1 MRDLAFFYFVGFTII
16 AHLGVWI
23 QVNGQFLDHKLK
35 NPTIFFVLLGL
46 PISYLWIKSTKYG
59 VMSFDGKFWPQ
70 RLIAFSIGIAI
81 YTIMTHYVFHEKF
94 DLKSF
99 TCLSLAFL
107 IVAIQ
112 ILWK

>member
-1 MRDLAFFYFVGFTII
+1 MKNIYFLYFIGFTII
-16 AHLGVWI
+16 AHFGVWF
-23 QVNGQFLDHKLK
+23 QVNGQFLNLKLK
-35 NPTIFFVLLGL
+35 NPLIFFVLLGL
-46 PISYLWIKSTKYG
+46 PISYLWIKSTQYG
-59 VMSFDGKFWPQ
+59 VTSFDGKFWPQ
-70 RLIAFSIGIAI
+70 RLIAFSIGITI

-99 TCLSLAFL
+99 ICLLLAFM

>member
-99 TCLSLAFL
+99 TCLLLAFL